1 MADSPTLNFLLE
13 GATAANLQFGQISG
27 FQQTIADEFSIDVAS
42 TAPDGTV
49 TPVLDDFQ
57 TTVIEQT
64 QTTVVLAGTTAG
76 PIGFEFSNPN
86 PDLPIGSAEYRLV
99 NTAGAGTVDVF
110 LTQPGA
116 DLGSPVA
123 SVPDNAASELIS
135 TDAGTRQLRVTSSGS
150 SEILYDSGPFELTG
164 NSPIFHIQQY
174 FGPGDP
180 VLRVTNIEGDRTTGF
195 ANEQL
200 PVSVRIA
207 NAIADVAGA
216 DAAITVNAATTEIND
231 IGQNTFSAAQLVD
244 SGAAEL
250 RVNMQT
256 DPGTIFFSDSQ
267 QLVAGD
273 TRTLLVAGI
282 FGNDTITGRLVSEPQ
297 RTVSTLAQVHI
308 MQGTISADRI
318 DVYFLTDGETT
329 DGSLPDVT
337 SLALLGSVTEEL
349 AADTYDVV
357 ITTTGD
363 NTILAGPETITLT
376 NDTIRTILI
385 TDADGGGTPPRI
397 IIEDQS

>member
-1 MADSPTLNFLLE
+1 MAKQKSQLKRRNSARFAASNRWFGTGIGTPFTVLAVGLMLGACGGSNNDQITQEDLGSIRVLNAVADSPTLNFLLE

-135 TDAGTRQLRVTSSGS
+135 TDAGTRQLLSL
-150 SEILYDSGPFELTG
+150 I
-164 NSPIFHIQQY
+164 HI
-174 FGPGDP
+174 
-180 VLRVTNIEGDRTTGF
+180 
-195 ANEQL
+195 
-200 PVSVRIA
+200 
-207 NAIADVAGA
+207 
-216 DAAITVNAATTEIND
+216 
-231 IGQNTFSAAQLVD
+231 
-244 SGAAEL
+244 
-250 RVNMQT
+250 
-256 DPGTIFFSDSQ
+256 
-267 QLVAGD
+267 
-273 TRTLLVAGI
+273 
-282 FGNDTITGRLVSEPQ
+282 SEPT
-297 RTVSTLAQVHI
+297 RP
-308 MQGTISADRI
+308 
-318 DVYFLTDGETT
+318 Y
-329 DGSLPDVT
+329 
-337 SLALLGSVTEEL
+337 
-349 AADTYDVV
+349 
-357 ITTTGD
+357 
-363 NTILAGPETITLT
+363 
-376 NDTIRTILI
+376 
-385 TDADGGGTPPRI
+385 
-397 IIEDQS
+397 